1 MFCVRYGEQAGK
13 VSDDSLTTAGHVVD
27 LASVSRRILL
37 KLIFIIFIV
46 DLLELENLGNKVTQ
60 HNNICTD
67 ILLLLSFFTSFLGKV
82 GKVIASQDKEKE
94 VEKEEKPVVPPRP
107 VTDTVST
114 RDSISS
120 TVSKSQ
126 TYTPPPVIK
135 SHPQVKTKKEVLY
148 A

>member
-1 MFCVRYGEQAGK
+1 MFCVRYGEQAGR
-13 VSDDSLTTAGHVVD
+13 VSDDSLTSAGHVVD
-27 LASVSRRILL
+27 LASVSRQILL

-46 DLLELENLGNKVTQ
+46 DLLELENLGNQVRQ
-60 HNNICTD
+60 YNNMCTD
-67 ILLLLSFFTSFLGKV
+67 IFLLSVFTSFLGKV

-94 VEKEEKPVVPPRP
+94 VEKEERPIVPPRP

-135 SHPQVKTKKEVLY
+135 SNPQVKKKKEVLY

>member
-1 MFCVRYGEQAGK
+1 MFCIRYGEQAGR
-13 VSDDSLTTAGHVVD
+13 VSDDSLTSAGHVVD
-27 LASVSRRILL
+27 LASVSRQILL

-46 DLLELENLGNKVTQ
+46 DLLELENLGNQVRQ
-60 HNNICTD
+60 YNNMCTD
-67 ILLLLSFFTSFLGKV
+67 IFLLSVFTSFLGKV

-94 VEKEEKPVVPPRP
+94 VEKEERPIVPPRP

-135 SHPQVKTKKEVLY
+135 SNPQVKKKKEVLY